1 MPRIVV
7 EATPDDRTPTM
18 TLRER
23 VVPVQLECGHFST
36 QLIERLH
43 WAVLDAAEAEA
54 RHRTSGDLGS

>member
-1 MPRIVV
+1 MPRIIV
-7 EATPDDRTPTM
+7 EATPADRVPTM

-43 WAVLDAAEAEA
+43 WAVLDAAEAEGGQRA
-54 RHRTSGDLGS
+54 SADLGP